1 LCLRTKGGRTGG
13 FISGTTTGCFRRFL
27 NEW

>member
-1 LCLRTKGGRTGG
+1 LYLQTRGGRTGG
-13 FISGTTTGCFRRFL
+13 FISGTMTGCFRRFL